1 LARQIKTF
9 TIVPVKV
16 FTIILGMTCT
26 ILLFVKCIDH
36 ENKNLTQ
43 APKDQT
49 PKDQTPKDRR
59 YEDFAGS
66 KTCATCHPNIY
77 RTHVQTAHYLTS
89 APAGPQNIK
98 GGLTS
103 GDNRFFYSPQVC
115 IAIEKSNDRFYQ
127 VEYDGSA
134 AKEFAPMDITV
145 GSGKRGQTFLYW
157 RKNDLF
163 QLPLTW
169 FTSLS
174 QWTNSPGF
182 SNRVIFNRPATSR
195 CLECHSTYFQAES
208 ADSVEPT
215 AFSRTAIQYGVDC
228 EKCHGPAARH
238 VAFHRDNPAEKTG
251 HFIIGAANFSREQK
265 LDLCRLCHGGRLSK
279 TKPSFR
285 FQSGNRLADY
295 FNIDTTQKAAADIDV
310 HGNQYGM
317 MASSKCFRQSEMTCL
332 TCHNPHENETGKLE
346 LFSQRCM
353 SCHNQA
359 HGNFCK
365 AAQKIGASITK
376 NCIDCHMPEQPSK
389 SITVML
395 QGGGLPVSA
404 TMRSHFISIY
414 PEETKKFLHKK

>member
-43 APKDQT
+43 APKD
-49 PKDQTPKDRR
+49 RR
-59 YEDFAGS
+59 YEEFAGS
-66 KTCATCHPNIY
+66 KTCASCHPNIY
-77 RTHVQTAHYLTS
+77 RSHVQTAHYLTS
-89 APAGPQNIK
+89 APTSPQNIK
-98 GGLTS
+98 GALTS

-115 IAIEKSNDRFYQ
+115 IAVEKSNDRFYQ
-127 VEYDGSA
+127 VEYAGSA
-134 AKEFAPMDITV
+134 AKEYAPMDITV

-157 RKNDLF
+157 HKNELF

-169 FTSLS
+169 FTSLG

-195 CLECHSTYFQAES
+195 CLECHSTYFQVES
-208 ADSVEPT
+208 AGSVEPEEY
-215 AFSRTAIQYGVDC
+215 SRTAIQYGVDC

-251 HFIIGAANFSREQK
+251 HFIIGAGNFSREQK

-295 FNIDTTQKAAADIDV
+295 FNIDTAQKAAADIDV

-346 LFSQRCM
+346 LFSQHCM

-389 SITVML
+389 SIMVLL